1 MTIKS
6 IPLALFYT
14 ASVLLVGCND
24 SNDHNVTSPVIKE
37 NTPVIGTKI
46 DVRLLET
53 TDIHANLLNYNYFSD
68 KQDDKVGLVKTA
80 ALIRQAR
87 DQVSNSLLVD
97 NGDLLQGSP
106 LGDYVAKV
114 KTLKP
119 DDIHP
124 VYKAMNTLDYD
135 VANIGNHEF
144 NFGVDFL
151 IEATNDANFPYISA
165 NTFIDDG
172 DNNQENDQPLFEP
185 YIIKAKQFTDT
196 EGNQHTIK
204 VGFIGFVPPQ
214 IMQWD
219 KANLDGKVIAKDI
232 VAMANKYIPLMK
244 ADGADLIVA
253 IPHSGLDTAEEKP
266 LAENASYY
274 LSKVADIDAILF
286 GHSHANF
293 PGKNYANL
301 TEFGIDNNKGT
312 INGVAA
318 VMPGFWGNHLGIID
332 ISLEYINDSW
342 QVVSSQS
349 SLKAIYETD
358 ENRVT
363 VAMVDNDGAVE
374 VAVMHEHDETRTWV
388 NEPFAKV
395 SAPINSYFALVND
408 DPSIQIVTDAQ
419 TWYTQKIIQGT
430 ELDGLPILSA
440 GAPFRAGRGGAD
452 DYTAIESGDI
462 AYRNVAD
469 LYIYPNIL
477 KVLKLTG
484 AQVKQWLE
492 MSAGQ
497 FNQIDPLGKQVQNLI
512 NADFPSYNFDVI
524 DGVTYQID
532 VSQPARYTAKGE
544 KVSDG
549 QRIRELSY
557 QGKLVT
563 NEQEFLV
570 VTNNYRASGGG
581 NFPEIGADKIVI
593 DSPNENRQVVADY
606 LAEKTLANPNKGL
619 DPSADFNWTFSPI
632 ANVDVQ
638 FISSNSD
645 DAKSY
650 IQSFANILPTGET
663 NSDGFAFYSIDLN
676 QK

>member
-6 IPLALFYT
+6 LPLALFYT
-14 ASVLLVGCND
+14 ASVLLSGCNVSD
-24 SNDHNVTSPVIKE
+24 DKATITKGE
-37 NTPVIGTKI
+37 TTPVVGTTI
-46 DVRLLET
+46 DIRLMET

-80 ALIRQAR
+80 SLIRQAR

-97 NGDLLQGSP
+97 NGDLIQGSP
-106 LGDYVAKV
+106 LGDYIAKV
-114 KTLKP
+114 KKLAP
-119 DDIHP
+119 DQVHP
-124 VYKAMNTLDYD
+124 VYKAMNTLNYD

-151 IEATNDANFPYISA
+151 MEAVNDANFPYISA
-165 NTFIDDG
+165 NAFVDDG
-172 DNNQENDQPLFEP
+172 DDDGENDKALFEP
-185 YIIKAKQFTDT
+185 YIIQEKTFTDT
-196 EGNQHTIK
+196 DGNKQTIK

-232 VAMANKYIPLMK
+232 VAMANKYVPLMIE
-244 ADGADLIVA
+244 AGADLIVA
-253 IPHSGLDTAEEKP
+253 IPHSGLDVAEQKP
-266 LAENASYY
+266 LAENTSYY
-274 LSKVADIDAILF
+274 LSKVEGIDAILF

-293 PGKNYANL
+293 PGKNYAAL
-301 TEFGIDNNKGT
+301 TEYGIDNDKGT

-332 ISLEYINDSW
+332 LSIEYKDDSW
-342 QVVSSQS
+342 QVINSQS
-349 SLKAIYETD
+349 SLQAIYQTD

-363 VAMVDNDGAVE
+363 VSMIDNDGAIE
-374 VAVMHEHDETRTWV
+374 AAVMTDHDETRTWV

-395 SAPINSYFALVND
+395 SGSINSYFALVND

-440 GAPFRAGRGGAD
+440 GAAFRSGRGGAD
-452 DYTAIESGDI
+452 DYTAIEAGDI

-477 KVLKLTG
+477 KVLKLNG
-484 AQVKQWLE
+484 AQVKEWLE

-497 FNQIDPLGKQVQNLI
+497 FNQIDKDSAEVQNLI
-512 NADFPSYNFDVI
+512 NTDFPSYNFDVI

-532 VSQPARYTAKGE
+532 VSQPARYNVKGE

-549 QRIRELSY
+549 ERIKALSY
-557 QGKLVT
+557 QGVAVT
-563 NEQEFLV
+563 AEQAFLV

-581 NFPEIGADKIVI
+581 NFPEIGVDKIVI

-606 LAEKTLANPNKGL
+606 LAEKTRINPEQGL
-619 DPSADFNWTFSPI
+619 DPAADFNWLFSPI
-632 ANVDVQ
+632 VNVHVQ

-645 DAKSY
+645 QAKSY
-650 IQSFANILPTGET
+650 IQNFIQIRPTGET

-676 QK
+676 PE